1 MMFLFFNSERHNKK
15 EAAVSDKKPI
25 VEGGVSK
32 ETLKSQRNL
41 IPEGSGRKA
50 GDELEMVDTNSK
62 LKKRGKSADSGNRI

>member
-1 MMFLFFNSERHNKK
+1 M
-15 EAAVSDKKPI
+15 SDKKPV

-50 GDELEMVDTNSK
+50 GDELEMVDTNNK
-62 LKKRGKSADSGNRI
+62 LKKRRKSADSGNRI